1 MAQPLITPHV
11 RLQVVSGAAAAQG
24 RLRFGGAATD
34 PLVAFEGDFGLQ
46 KVILEETEP
55 AQPLLAL
62 DSLSATQATFTFGPH
77 RLDVPDMRVDKL
89 ATRLLIGEDQ
99 RINWVKLLRRPA
111 RPGTDAPDTSA
122 APATSDSGAK
132 PKGRADENF
141 PISVA
146 RIRVRDSV
154 LEFADLSL
162 RPQFQTRMHE
172 LQGVITGLSSSGE
185 SRTRLELEARVDEF
199 GAAKILGS
207 LNPFQPERF
216 TDVSLAFRNLE
227 MTALT
232 PYAAKFAGYRI
243 ASGKLA
249 LDLRYRVKNSAL
261 VGDNKIVVDKLE
273 LGERVESPSALDL
286 PLELAVAILKDEN
299 GRIDIGLPVSGNLA
313 DPQFDIGAI
322 VWKALGSLLGRIVTA
337 PFRALASLFGG
348 GESDQLD
355 TIAFAPGTTRLAP
368 PERQKLQTVAA
379 ALAKRP
385 ELTLTIEPVFAPQAD
400 RTALQSAAVRRAVLT
415 RSGIHLDPDE
425 APGPLDYGN
434 ARVRQAIEL
443 LFSERF
449 GDASIRDLRAELAKP
464 NSPASQSPV
473 RTDKTETAS
482 TSEPNEGARAPAVA
496 KREAAGAARTARVMA
511 QRLTDAYAIDAT
523 ELDALAVAR
532 AERIADELRSAAK
545 LDPTR
550 VGLGAPRAGT
560 DAGDGVL
567 LKLQLGVAR

>member
-1 MAQPLITPHV
+1 MRLQPFASDLAVKVADFPLVMAQPLITPHV
-11 RLQVVSGAAAAQG
+11 RMQIVSGAAAAQG
-24 RLRFGGAATD
+24 RLRFGGAAAD
-34 PLVAFEGDFGLQ
+34 PLIAFEGDVGLQ

-62 DSLSATQATFTFGPH
+62 ENLSATQAAFTFGPH
-77 RLDVPDMRVDKL
+77 RLDVPDMRVDQL
-89 ATRLLIGEDQ
+89 STRLLIGEDQ

-111 RPGTDAPDTSA
+111 RPGTDAPDASA

-132 PKGRADENF
+132 PKGRADEDF

-299 GRIDIGLPVSGNLA
+299 GRIDIGLSVSGNLA

-348 GESDQLD
+348 GESDQAGSLVV
-355 TIAFAPGTTRLAP
+355 IGVILGFAAHPAFFGLSAFVGAGL
-368 PERQKLQTVAA
+368 
-379 ALAKRP
+379 
-385 ELTLTIEPVFAPQAD
+385 VFAGV
-400 RTALQSAAVRRAVLT
+400 SNFC
-415 RSGIHLDPDE
+415 GM
-425 APGPLDYGN
+425 G
-434 ARVRQAIEL
+434 L
-443 LFSERF
+443 L
-449 GDASIRDLRAELAKP
+449 L
-464 NSPASQSPV
+464 
-473 RTDKTETAS
+473 
-482 TSEPNEGARAPAVA
+482 ARAPWN
-496 KREAAGAARTARVMA
+496 RGAAKHA
-511 QRLTDAYAIDAT
+511 
-523 ELDALAVAR
+523 
-532 AERIADELRSAAK
+532 
-545 LDPTR
+545 
-550 VGLGAPRAGT
+550 
-560 DAGDGVL
+560 
-567 LKLQLGVAR
+567 

>member
-1 MAQPLITPHV
+1 
-11 RLQVVSGAAAAQG
+11 
-24 RLRFGGAATD
+24 
-34 PLVAFEGDFGLQ
+34 
-46 KVILEETEP
+46 
-55 AQPLLAL
+55 
-62 DSLSATQATFTFGPH
+62 
-77 RLDVPDMRVDKL
+77 
-89 ATRLLIGEDQ
+89 
-99 RINWVKLLRRPA
+99 
-111 RPGTDAPDTSA
+111 
-122 APATSDSGAK
+122 
-132 PKGRADENF
+132 
-141 PISVA
+141 
-146 RIRVRDSV
+146 VRDSV

-232 PYAAKFAGYRI
+232 PSAAKFAGDRI

-385 ELTLTIEPVFAPQAD
+385 ELKLTIEPVFAPQAD

-443 LFSERF
+443 LFGERF
-449 GDASIRDLRAELAKP
+449 GEASIRDLRAELAKS
-464 NSPASQSPV
+464 NSSASQSPV
-473 RTDKTETAS
+473 RTDQTEKAPAS
-482 TSEPNEGARAPAVA
+482 ESSAGAQAPAVA

-511 QRLTDAYAIDAT
+511 QRLTDAHAIDAT

-532 AERIADELRSAAK
+532 AERIGDELRSAAK

-550 VGLGAPRAGT
+550 VGHGAPRAGT